1 MLTMSARAFGALSL
15 LFCLVCLAS
24 NTARADVVWNPET
37 GWKIEGGVLEGLGG
51 RDGQDALALMNR
63 ARAAE
68 ERDSLRSAIRSYRRV
83 AKKYPASAYASEA
96 LYRSGKL
103 YLLRNTS

>member
-37 GWKIEGGVLEGLGG
+37 GWRIEGGVLEGLGG

-63 ARAAE
+63 ARTPGTG
-68 ERDSLRSAIRSYRRV
+68 S
-83 AKKYPASAYASEA
+83 
-96 LYRSGKL
+96 KL
-103 YLLRNTS
+103 SSNA